1 MDSAGD
7 SINCRAG
14 QFVLPHQFSSAQDA
28 LDRNGVTDATKAVF
42 LSYASEDAEAAQRIA
57 DALRTA
63 GIEVWFD
70 RSELRGGDVWDQK
83 IRREIRDCG
92 LFVPVISSNTASRH
106 EGYFRLEWDLADQR
120 THMMARNRVFIVPV
134 CLDTTADSGAD
145 VPESFQ
151 RAQWTRLPAGDA
163 PPAFAELI
171 VRLLRQVSQTPASPA
186 QVPQSTASSSSTSE
200 KGPSFAVG
208 PGAVP
213 GPVRVAICVLPF
225 SNVSGD
231 VEQQV
236 FIDGITED
244 IRTELSRWR
253 LLEVRSRLASFK
265 YRGTDVDVTRVARE
279 LKVRFVVE
287 GSVRRMGDRIR
298 ITVEL
303 IDAASGHQVWGEHF
317 DRLRTEIFTVQ
328 DEVVQRIVSTL
339 VGRVR
344 VTDADRARRKHP
356 ASLEAYECV
365 LKGNTLPWDDAA
377 GAAEAA
383 RLFEKAIE
391 IDPGYGIAYAL
402 LAVMR
407 THDWEH
413 QPGDS
418 TAKLDEA
425 YRLALRAVELDDSE
439 STCHSMLAQVSLYRR
454 AFEFAVQHMRRAVEL
469 NPNNQWNVADMALVL
484 GYAGEAEEALTRSA
498 RAKQID
504 PYFDPPWYW
513 RQAGRIYAVLRRYRE
528 ALTMFERIPLRTY
541 RDLAYMAACHARLGD
556 GERAR
561 AFAGECLSR
570 RADFSIR
577 HFMAQEP
584 FKLVFDAEHLKQ
596 SLHLAGLPE

>member
-303 IDAASGHQVWGEHF
+303 IDAASGQQVWGEHF

-484 GYAGEAEEALTRSA
+484 GYAGEAEEALTWSA